1 MRDYCRVAAD
11 DAGFD
16 LADFERRLLESALAD
31 SPASLHAPLT
41 QLLAAGGK
49 RVRPRLVY
57 RFGHLV
63 AGPQAKMA
71 EELEAQLDDVAIAIE
86 MLHTATLVHDDVIDQ
101 AETRRG
107 RPALHREHGT
117 EVALLVGDLYVARC
131 GVHLARAGVPAA
143 AAELWGALDRIVRG
157 EIDQRGHRYDLAQ
170 TSEEYLLTIQRKT
183 ASLLEAAGVAGVV
196 LSGGDQAQM
205 AAARDYA
212 NHLGL
217 AFQVVDDV
225 LDYTGS
231 ADELGK
237 PVGNDIREGTV
248 TLPLILATRL
258 SPAPIPAILA
268 SARERDD
275 YGAVVLAVR
284 RSGAIEKS
292 LEVAGEHSRQAVVA
306 LEVFPAGPDR
316 EALTALAR
324 SLPRR
329 RA

>member
-1 MRDYCRVAAD
+1 MRDYCRVTAA

-16 LADFERRLLESALAD
+16 LADFERRLLQSALGD
-31 SPASLHAPLT
+31 SPEGLREPLT

-49 RVRPRLVY
+49 RVRPQLVY
-57 RFGHLV
+57 RFGHMLR
-63 AGPQAKMA
+63 GPQST
-71 EELEAQLDDVAIAIE
+71 LDDVAIAIE

-107 RPALHREHGT
+107 RPTLHREHGR

-131 GVHLARAGVPAA
+131 GVHLARAAVPAA

-170 TSEEYLLTIQRKT
+170 TSDDYLRTIQRKT
-183 ASLLEAAGVAGVV
+183 ASLLEAACAAGVAVG
-196 LSGGDQAQM
+196 GGDATQL
-205 AAARDYA
+205 AAARNYA

-248 TLPLILATRL
+248 TLPLILAARL

-292 LEVAGEHSRQAVVA
+292 LELAAEHSRLAVSA
-306 LEVFPAGPDR
+306 LETFPAGSDR
-316 EALTALAR
+316 EALAELAQ